1 MGWVCGAATSC
12 SPSILLVPRTV
23 CGSSRVWTLGCGG
36 CSQASR
42 CFSTH
47 SVHKAPGTTS
57 CCGWCWGL
65 DSWRCWGHMEL
76 RSLISAW
83 ISLCLLC
90 LRLPPL
96 SLAWPWGSFHISVNR
111 PAPEREEVWREK
123 RLLIGSWSSPTTDPQ
138 DGGPRIMKS
147 TPLPSFQGKI
157 FQSEL

>member
-12 SPSILLVPRTV
+12 SPPILLVPRTV

-47 SVHKAPGTTS
+47 FVHKAPGTTS

-65 DSWRCWGHMEL
+65 DSRICWGYMEL
-76 RSLISAW
+76 RSLISGW
-83 ISLCLLC
+83 ISLCLFC

-96 SLAWPWGSFHISVNR
+96 PLAWPQGSVSHISQQTCTR
-111 PAPEREEVWREK
+111 KGRSLE
-123 RLLIGSWSSPTTDPQ
+123 
-138 DGGPRIMKS
+138 
-147 TPLPSFQGKI
+147 GKEPDD
-157 FQSEL
+157 QLSEQPHH